1 MIRRALPLATLL
13 TAAVLPLAACGSGG
27 AKPAT
32 TTALTTTPATTP
44 ATTPTKGPGNAKA
57 TPGIAVVK
65 TSMGTFTFRFDVKD
79 SPHAVASFEYLIRK
93 KFFDGTIFHRI
104 ALGFV
109 IQGGDPTG
117 TGSGGPGYSTVD
129 TVPPSTTYLHGTV
142 AMAKTQTDPS
152 GTAGSQFF
160 VVTEANAGLPPIYA
174 VIGHVVSGLAVVDR
188 IGTFGNSQTEK
199 PTKRIVVQS
208 ITIRP

>member
-1 MIRRALPLATLL
+1 VIRRALPLATLL

-44 ATTPTKGPGNAKA
+44 SKGPGNAKA

-65 TSMGTFTFRFDVKD
+65 TSMGAFTFRFDVKD

-129 TVPPSTTYLHGTV
+129 TVPSSTTYLHGTV

-160 VVTEANAGLPPIYA
+160 IVTAANAGLPPIYA
-174 VIGHVVSGLAVVDR
+174 VIGHVVSGLAVVDK
-188 IGTFGNSQTEK
+188 IGTFGNAQEQ

>member
-1 MIRRALPLATLL
+1 MRRVLLLATLL
-13 TAAVLPLAACGSGG
+13 AAAVFLLAGCGGGG

-32 TTALTTTPATTP
+32 TTVAAS
-44 ATTPTKGPGNAKA
+44 KGPGNAKA

-65 TSMGTFTFRFDVKD
+65 TSLGTFSFRFDVQD

-104 ALGFV
+104 VPGFV

-117 TGSGGPGYSTVD
+117 TGNGGPGYSTVD
-129 TVPPSTTYLHGTV
+129 TVPPKTTYLHGTV

-174 VIGHVVSGLAVVDR
+174 VLGHVVSGLAVVDK
-188 IGTFGNSQTEK
+188 IGTFGNAQEE

-208 ITIRP
+208 ITVHP

>member
-1 MIRRALPLATLL
+1 
-13 TAAVLPLAACGSGG
+13 V
-27 AKPAT
+27 
-32 TTALTTTPATTP
+32 
-44 ATTPTKGPGNAKA
+44 
-57 TPGIAVVK
+57 AVVT
-65 TSMGTFTFRFDVKD
+65 TSEGTFSFSLDVKD
-79 SPHAVASFEYLIRK
+79 SPHAVASFEFLARK

-104 ALGFV
+104 VPNFV

-117 TGSGGPGYSTVD
+117 TGNGGPGYSTD
-129 TVPPSTTYLHGTV
+129 DKVPANTTYLHGTV

-174 VIGHVVSGLAVVDR
+174 VIGHVVSGLAVVDK
-188 IGTFGNSQTEK
+188 IGTFGNAQEL

-208 ITIRP
+208 ITIQSR

>member
-1 MIRRALPLATLL
+1 VLRRVLTLATLL
-13 TAAVLPLAACGSGG
+13 TAAVFLLAACGGSG
-27 AKPAT
+27 AKPA
-32 TTALTTTPATTP
+32 ATTVAP
-44 ATTPTKGPGNAKA
+44 TPSKGPGNAKA

-65 TSMGTFTFRFDVKD
+65 TSLGTFSFRFDVKD

-104 ALGFV
+104 VPGFV

-117 TGSGGPGYSTVD
+117 TGNGGPGYSTD
-129 TVPPSTTYLHGTV
+129 DSVPAKTAYLHGTV
-142 AMAKTQTDPS
+142 AMAKTQTDPP

-174 VIGHVVSGLAVVDR
+174 VIGHVVSGLAVVDK
-188 IGTFGNSQTEK
+188 IGTFGNAQEE
-199 PTKRIVVQS
+199 PTKRIVVES
-208 ITIRP
+208 ISIRT

>member
-1 MIRRALPLATLL
+1 MRRVLLLATLL
-13 TAAVLPLAACGSGG
+13 VAAACLLAGCGGGG
-27 AKPAT
+27 AKPAST
-32 TTALTTTPATTP
+32 TVAAS
-44 ATTPTKGPGNAKA
+44 KGPGDAKA
-57 TPGIAVVK
+57 TPGVAVVK
-65 TSMGTFTFRFDVKD
+65 TSLGTFAFRFDVRD

-104 ALGFV
+104 VPGFV

-117 TGSGGPGYSTVD
+117 TGTGGPGYSTVD
-129 TVPPSTTYLHGTV
+129 TVPPKTTYLHGTV

-160 VVTEANAGLPPIYA
+160 IVTEANAGLQPIYA
-174 VIGHVVSGLAVVDR
+174 VLGHVVSGLAVVDK
-188 IGTFGNSQTEK
+188 IGTFGNAQQE

-208 ITIRP
+208 ITILP

>member
-1 MIRRALPLATLL
+1 VSRRVLSLATLL
-13 TAAVLPLAACGSGG
+13 TAAVLLLTACGSGG
-27 AKPAT
+27 ARPAT
-32 TTALTTTPATTP
+32 TTQSATTSS
-44 ATTPTKGPGNAKA
+44 KGPGDAKA

-65 TSMGTFTFRFDVKD
+65 TSMGTFSFRFDAKD
-79 SPHAVASFEYLIRK
+79 SPHAVASFEYLIGK

-129 TVPPSTTYLHGTV
+129 TVPPNTTYLHGTV

-160 VVTEANAGLPPIYA
+160 VVTAANAGLPPIYA
-174 VIGHVVSGLAVVDR
+174 VIGHVVSGLAVVDK
-188 IGTFGNSQTEK
+188 IGTFGNAQEQ

-208 ITIRP
+208 ITIHP

>member
-1 MIRRALPLATLL
+1 VNRRVLLLATLL
-13 TAAVLPLAACGSGG
+13 TAAVLSLAACGSGG

-32 TTALTTTPATTP
+32 TTAAPPATTSS
-44 ATTPTKGPGNAKA
+44 KGPGNTKA

-65 TSMGTFTFRFDVKD
+65 TSMGTFSFRFDVKD
-79 SPHAVASFEYLIRK
+79 SPRAVASFEYLIGR

-160 VVTEANAGLPPIYA
+160 VVTAANAGLPPIYA
-174 VIGHVVSGLAVVDR
+174 VIGHVVSGIAVVDK
-188 IGTFGNSQTEK
+188 IGTFGNAQEQ

-208 ITIRP
+208 ITISP

>member
-1 MIRRALPLATLL
+1 MRRVLPLAMLV
-13 TAAVLPLAACGSGG
+13 AAVVVLAACGSGS

-32 TTALTTTPATTP
+32 TATVAGTKLPA
-44 ATTPTKGPGNAKA
+44 NAKA
-57 TPGIAVVK
+57 TPGVAVVK
-65 TSMGTFTFRFDVKD
+65 TSLGSFSFRFDVKD
-79 SPHAVASFEYLIRK
+79 SPHAVASFEYLIGR

-117 TGSGGPGYSTVD
+117 TGTGGPGYSTVD

-160 VVTEANAGLPPIYA
+160 VVTAANAGLPPIYA
-174 VIGHVVSGLAVVDR
+174 VIGHVVSGLAVVDK
-188 IGTFGNSQTEK
+188 IGTFGNAQEQ

-208 ITIRP
+208 ITIHP